1 MLRVFE
7 SMTYNAMPAFA
18 MTAIRPQ
25 MMYLTDNSIRGAL
38 WRQAAELGC
47 VMNEV
52 KPTQDLPL
60 TSPRPADELEPAE
73 AVAPRD
79 PERVLLHMP
88 VDVRSV
94 SLAILAALGVLFAMH
109 WASAVLIP
117 LMLGVMVN
125 YALSPVVDQLER
137 HRVPR
142 AVGAALLLLAIV
154 GSVGWT
160 TYSLSDDA
168 TELIES
174 LPEATQKIR
183 QAVRSHRD
191 PSESTMDKVQKAATQ
206 LEQVAQ
212 EGGLAS
218 PTVSR
223 GVTRVRI
230 ERPQFDLKDYLW
242 TGTLGLAASIGQ
254 ATMVLFIA
262 FFLMASGN
270 TFRRKLVKIVGP
282 TFARRKIT
290 VQALDEITD
299 QIQRYL
305 LVQVFMS
312 VCVGLATWVAFMLMG
327 VQHAAVWGAV
337 ACVLNFVPYV
347 GSIAFT
353 AASALFGFVQFS
365 SVDMAL
371 LIAGVSLVI
380 HTLSGHLITPWLT
393 SRTSQMNAVAV
404 FVGVLAFGWL
414 WGLWGL
420 LLGVPVLMMVKAVC
434 DRVDDL
440 KPIGELLGT

>member
-1 MLRVFE
+1 MSDPHE
-7 SMTYNAMPAFA
+7 TDEIQP
-18 MTAIRPQ
+18 
-25 MMYLTDNSIRGAL
+25 YL
-38 WRQAAELGC
+38 
-47 VMNEV
+47 
-52 KPTQDLPL
+52 
-60 TSPRPADELEPAE
+60 SPSSDD
-73 AVAPRD
+73 VAPLAPAPARE

-94 SLAILAALGVLFAMH
+94 SLAVLAALGMLFAMH

-117 LMLGVMVN
+117 LLLGVMIS
-125 YALSPVVDQLER
+125 YALSPVVDRLQR
-137 HRVPR
+137 SKVPR
-142 AVGAALLLLAIV
+142 AAGAALLLLSIV
-154 GSVGWT
+154 GSVGWM
-160 TYSLSDDA
+160 TYALADDA

-183 QAVRSHRD
+183 EALRAHRD

-212 EGGLAS
+212 EGGLAPS
-218 PTVSR
+218 TTPR

-230 ERPQFDLKDYLW
+230 ERPQFDIKDYLW

-262 FFLMASGN
+262 FFLMASGD

-305 LVQVFMS
+305 LVQLFVS
-312 VCVGLATWVAFMLMG
+312 VGVGVATWLAFLAIG
-327 VQHAAVWGAV
+327 VQHAAVWGAA
-337 ACVLNFVPYV
+337 ACVLNFVPYL

-353 AASALFGFVQFS
+353 AASALVGFVQFS
-365 SVDMAL
+365 SVDMGL
-371 LIAGVSLVI
+371 LVAGVSLLI
-380 HTLSGHLITPWLT
+380 HTVSGHLITPWLT
-393 SRTSQMNAVAV
+393 SRASQMNPVAV

-420 LLGVPVLMMVKAVC
+420 LLGVPVLMMLKAVC
-434 DRVDDL
+434 DRVEDL